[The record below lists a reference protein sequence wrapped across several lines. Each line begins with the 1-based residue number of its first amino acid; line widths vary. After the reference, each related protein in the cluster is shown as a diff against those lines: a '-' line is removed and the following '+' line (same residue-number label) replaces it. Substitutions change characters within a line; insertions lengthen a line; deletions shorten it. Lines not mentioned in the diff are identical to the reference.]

1 MTNSKLFTP
10 FQLGPITLRNRIIRS
25 AAFENMARDNA
36 PTQQLQDYHVSVA
49 RGGVGMTTVA
59 YCAVD
64 LSGVSFNG
72 QLYVRPEIIP
82 DMQRMTAAIHA
93 EGAKASIQLGH
104 CGNMTHI
111 SSCHCIPVSA
121 DTWFNLYS
129 PTIHRRLRVSEIK
142 NLVRKFGEAVDWS
155 RECGFDCVEIHAGH
169 AYLISQF
176 LAPRTNHRH
185 DQYGGSFEN
194 RVRFLNEVLDEV
206 MLHAGNDMAV
216 VVKTN
221 MWDDCWH
228 GVSIEEGIQIA
239 KEIAKHNVHGIVLSG
254 GTVSRSPMTILGGAM
269 PIKTLAHYMDMKAL
283 WWLKAALHIPGV
295 GPIMTPTVP
304 FRELYFMD
312 KAKLFQQALN
322 DQLPTNDQRPVLI
335 YVGGVQSGDN
345 CQQIM
350 DEGFELFQI
359 AHVLIKDPDF
369 VKHVQADPH
378 YHAGCRRSNYCVGR
392 MYSLDMK
399 CHDCVLRDGEQIPAS
414 LQREISRLE
423 SAAEKS
429 ITTQKKSVNPSP
441 VPRNP

>member
-1 MTNSKLFTP
+1 MTNNKLFTP

-36 PTQQLQDYHVSVA
+36 PTKELQDYHVSVA

-82 DMQRMTAAIHA
+82 DMKKMTDAIHA
-93 EGAKASIQLGH
+93 QGAKASVQLGH
-104 CGNMTHI
+104 CGNMTHM
-111 SSCHCIPVSA
+111 STCHCIPVSA

-129 PTIHRRLRVSEIK
+129 PTIHRRLKVEEIK
-142 NLVRKFGEAVDWS
+142 QLVKKFGEAVDFA

-185 DQYGGSFEN
+185 DEYGGPFEN
-194 RVRFLNEVLDEV
+194 RARFMNEVLDEV
-206 MLHAGNDMAV
+206 MEHAGDDMAV

-221 MWDDCWH
+221 MWDDCWK
-228 GVSIEEGIQIA
+228 GVNIEEGILVA
-239 KEIAKHNVHGIVLSG
+239 REIAKHKVHGIVLSG

-269 PIKTLAHYMDMKAL
+269 PIRTLAHYMNMKDL
-283 WWLKAALHIPGV
+283 WWLKAALHIPFV

-304 FRELYFMD
+304 FKELYFMD
-312 KAKLFQQALN
+312 KAKLFQEALK
-322 DQLPTNDQRPVLI
+322 DTNIPLI

-369 VKHVQADPH
+369 VKHVQENPH
-378 YHAGCRRSNYCVGR
+378 YHAGCKRSNYCVGR
-392 MYSLDMK
+392 MYSKNMK
-399 CHDCVLRDGEQIPAS
+399 CHECVERDGEQIPNG
-414 LQREISRLE
+414 LKKEIAKLE
-423 SAAEKS
+423 KNAELSNRSK
-429 ITTQKKSVNPSP
+429 
-441 VPRNP
+441 

>member
-1 MTNSKLFTP
+1 MNNNKLFSP
-10 FQLGPITLRNRIIRS
+10 YKLGPITLRNRIIRS
-25 AAFENMARDNA
+25 AAFENMARANA

-49 RGGVGMTTVA
+49 HGGVGMTTVA

-64 LSGVSFNG
+64 QSGVSFDG

-82 DMQRMTAAIHA
+82 DMKKMTDAIHA

-104 CGNMTHI
+104 CGNMTHYKT
-111 SSCHCIPVSA
+111 CHCIPVSA

-129 PTIHRRLRVSEIK
+129 PTVHRRLKVEEIK
-142 NLVRKFGEAVDWS
+142 TIVKHFGEAVDFA

-194 RVRFLNEVLDEV
+194 RARFMNEVLDEV
-206 MLHAGNDMAV
+206 MLHAKDDIAV

-221 MWDDCWH
+221 MWDDCWK
-228 GVSIEEGIQIA
+228 GVSLEEGIQVA
-239 KEIAKHNVHGIVLSG
+239 REIAKHKVHGIVLSG

-269 PIKTLAHYMDMKAL
+269 PIKTLAHYMNMKEL
-283 WWLKAALHIPGV
+283 WWLKAALHIPYV
-295 GPIMTPTVP
+295 GAIMTPTVP
-304 FRELYFMD
+304 FKELYFMD
-312 KAKLFQQALN
+312 KAKYFQE
-322 DQLPTNDQRPVLI
+322 QLKDIDIPLI

-369 VKHVQADPH
+369 VKHVQENPH
-378 YHAGCRRSNYCVGR
+378 YHAGCKRSNYCVGR
-392 MYSLDMK
+392 MYSKEMK
-399 CHDCVLRDGEQIPAS
+399 CHECVERDGEMIPNGI
-414 LQREISRLE
+414 QREIAKLE
-423 SAAEKS
+423 KDAS
-429 ITTQKKSVNPSP
+429 ISNGRK
-441 VPRNP
+441 

>member
-1 MTNSKLFTP
+1 MTNNKLFTP

-36 PTQQLQDYHVSVA
+36 PTKELHDYHVSVA

-82 DMQRMTAAIHA
+82 DMKKMTDAIHA
-93 EGAKASIQLGH
+93 QGAKASVQLGH
-104 CGNMTHI
+104 CGNMTHM
-111 SSCHCIPVSA
+111 STCHCIPVSA

-129 PTIHRRLRVSEIK
+129 PTIHRRLKVEEIK
-142 NLVRKFGEAVDWS
+142 QLVKKFGEAVDFA

-185 DQYGGSFEN
+185 DEYGGSFEN
-194 RVRFLNEVLDEV
+194 RARFMNEVLDEV
-206 MLHAGNDMAV
+206 MAHAGDDMAV

-221 MWDDCWH
+221 MWDDCWK
-228 GVSIEEGIQIA
+228 GVNIEEGILVA
-239 KEIAKHNVHGIVLSG
+239 REIAKHKVHGIVLSG

-269 PIKTLAHYMDMKAL
+269 PIRTLAHYMNMKDL
-283 WWLKAALHIPGV
+283 WWLKAALHIPFV

-304 FRELYFMD
+304 FKELYFMD
-312 KAKLFQQALN
+312 KAKLFQEALK
-322 DQLPTNDQRPVLI
+322 DTNIPLI

-369 VKHVQADPH
+369 VKHVQENPH
-378 YHAGCRRSNYCVGR
+378 YHAGCKRSNYCVGR
-392 MYSLDMK
+392 MYSKNMK
-399 CHDCVLRDGEQIPAS
+399 CHDCVERDGEQIPNG
-414 LQREISRLE
+414 LKKEIAKLE
-423 SAAEKS
+423 KNAELSNRSK
-429 ITTQKKSVNPSP
+429 
-441 VPRNP
+441 

>member
-1 MTNSKLFTP
+1 MNKLFTP
-10 FQLGPITLRNRIIRS
+10 YQLGPITLRNRIIRS
-25 AAFENMARDNA
+25 AAFENMARHNA
-36 PTQQLQDYHVSVA
+36 PTQELQDYHVSVA

-64 LSGVSFNG
+64 QSGVSFDG

-82 DMQRMTAAIHA
+82 DMQKMTAAIHA
-93 EGAKASIQLGH
+93 EGAKAAIQLGH
-104 CGNMTHI
+104 CGNMTHFYT
-111 SSCHCIPVSA
+111 CHCMPVSA

-129 PTIHRRLRVSEIK
+129 PTIHRRLKVAEIK
-142 NLVRKFGEAVDWS
+142 QLVKKFGKAVDWS

-176 LAPRTNHRH
+176 IAPRTNHRH
-185 DQYGGSFEN
+185 DEYGGSFEN

-206 MLHAGNDMAV
+206 MAHAGKDMAV

-221 MWDDCWH
+221 MWDNCRG
-228 GVSIEEGIQIA
+228 GVTIEEGIKVA

-269 PIKTLAHYMDMKAL
+269 PYKTLAHYMDTKSF
-283 WWLKAALHIPGV
+283 WWLKAALNIPGV
-295 GPIMTPTVP
+295 HQIMLPTQP
-304 FRELYFMD
+304 FKELYFMD
-312 KAKLFQQALN
+312 KAKLFQKELQSTI
-322 DQLPTNDQRPVLI
+322 TNNQSPITLI

-392 MYSLDMK
+392 MYSKEMK
-399 CHDCVLRDGEQIPAS
+399 CHECVERDGELIAPRIK
-414 LQREISRLE
+414 REIAQLE
-423 SAAEKS
+423 KDAEFSNRRK
-429 ITTQKKSVNPSP
+429 
-441 VPRNP
+441 

>member
-1 MTNSKLFTP
+1 MANSKLFTP
-10 FQLGPITLRNRIIRS
+10 FKLGPITLRNRIIRS
-25 AAFENMARDNA
+25 AAFENMARNNA

-82 DMQRMTAAIHA
+82 DMRRMTDAIHA

-104 CGNMTHI
+104 CGNMTHFYT
-111 SSCHCIPVSA
+111 CHCMPVSA
-121 DTWFNLYS
+121 DSWFNLYS
-129 PTIHRRLRVSEIK
+129 PTIHRRLRVPEIK
-142 NLVRKFGEAVDWS
+142 RLVQKFGEAVDFA

-176 LAPRTNHRH
+176 LARRTNHRH
-185 DQYGGSFEN
+185 DEYGGSLEN
-194 RVRFLNEVLDEV
+194 RMRFMNEVLDAV
-206 MLHAGNDMAV
+206 MEHAKDDMAV

-228 GVSIEEGIQIA
+228 GVSIEEGITIA
-239 KEIAKHNVHGIVLSG
+239 KEIAKHGVHGIVLSG
-254 GTVSRSPMTILGGAM
+254 GTVSRSPMTILSGAM
-269 PIKTLAHYMDMKAL
+269 PYKTLAHYMDMKSF
-283 WWLKAALHIPGV
+283 WWLKAALNIPGV
-295 GPIMTPTVP
+295 AAITTPTSP

-312 KAKLFQQALN
+312 KAKLFQQALEKELKAN
-322 DQLPTNDQRPVLI
+322 SQQPTLI

-345 CQQIM
+345 CQTIM

-369 VKHVQADPH
+369 VKHVQQNPH
-378 YHAGCRRSNYCVGR
+378 YHAGCGRSNYCVGR
-392 MYSLDMK
+392 MYTLDMK
-399 CHDCVLRDGEQIPAS
+399 CHECVERDGEHIPAR
-414 LQREISRLE
+414 LQREITTLE
-423 SAAEKS
+423 ANAKASVAR
-429 ITTQKKSVNPSP
+429 QKKE
-441 VPRNP
+441 RK

>member
-1 MTNSKLFTP
+1 MTNNKLFTP

-25 AAFENMARDNA
+25 AAFENMARGNA

-64 LSGVSFNG
+64 LSGVSFDG

-82 DMQRMTAAIHA
+82 DMKKMTDAIHA

-104 CGNMTHI
+104 CGNMTHFYT
-111 SSCHCIPVSA
+111 CHCMPVSA

-129 PTIHRRLRVSEIK
+129 PTIHRRLKVAEIK
-142 NLVRKFGEAVDWS
+142 NLVKKFGEAVDWA

-169 AYLISQF
+169 AYLLSQF
-176 LAPRTNHRH
+176 LSPRTNHRH
-185 DQYGGSFEN
+185 DEYGGSFEN
-194 RVRFLNEVLDEV
+194 RARFMNEVLDEV
-206 MLHAGNDMAV
+206 MEHAGKDIAV

-228 GVSIEEGIQIA
+228 GVSIEEGIKVA
-239 KEIAKHNVHGIVLSG
+239 KEIAKHKVHGIVLSG

-269 PIKTLAHYMDMKAL
+269 PYKTLAHYMKMSSF
-283 WWLKAALHIPGV
+283 WWLKAALNIPGV
-295 GPIMTPTVP
+295 AAVMTPTVP
-304 FRELYFMD
+304 FKELYFME
-312 KAKLFQQALN
+312 KAKLFQKALAE
-322 DQLPTNDQRPVLI
+322 DLLPSKGTSGGAPVLI

-369 VKHVQADPH
+369 VKHVQENPH
-378 YHAGCRRSNYCVGR
+378 YHAGCKRSNYCVGR
-392 MYSLDMK
+392 MYSKDMK
-399 CHDCVLRDGEQIPAS
+399 CHECVERDGEIITPRI
-414 LQREISRLE
+414 QREIAKLE
-423 SAAEKS
+423 KDAEFS
-429 ITTQKKSVNPSP
+429 IRSK
-441 VPRNP
+441 

>member
-1 MTNSKLFTP
+1 MTNKLFTP
-10 FQLGPITLRNRIIRS
+10 YKLGPITLRNRIIRS
-25 AAFENMARDNA
+25 AAFENMARANA

-49 RGGVGMTTVA
+49 HGGVGMTTVA

-64 LSGVSFNG
+64 QSGVSFDG
-72 QLYVRPEIIP
+72 QLYVRPQIIP
-82 DMQRMTAAIHA
+82 DMKKMTDAIHA

-104 CGNMTHI
+104 CGNMTHYKT
-111 SSCHCIPVSA
+111 CHCIPVSA

-129 PTIHRRLRVSEIK
+129 PTVHRRLKVEEIK
-142 NLVRKFGEAVDWS
+142 TIVKHFGEAVDFA

-194 RVRFLNEVLDEV
+194 RARFMNEVLDEV
-206 MLHAGNDMAV
+206 MLHAKDDIAV

-221 MWDDCWH
+221 MWDDCWK
-228 GVSIEEGIQIA
+228 GVSLEEGIQVA
-239 KEIAKHNVHGIVLSG
+239 REIAKHKVHGIVLSG

-269 PIKTLAHYMDMKAL
+269 PIKTLAHYMNMKEL
-283 WWLKAALHIPGV
+283 WWLKAALHIPYV
-295 GPIMTPTVP
+295 GAIMTPTVP
-304 FRELYFMD
+304 FKELYFMD
-312 KAKLFQQALN
+312 KAKYFQE
-322 DQLPTNDQRPVLI
+322 QLKDIDIPLI

-369 VKHVQADPH
+369 VKHVQENPH
-378 YHAGCRRSNYCVGR
+378 YHAGCKRSNYCVGR
-392 MYSLDMK
+392 MYSKDMK
-399 CHDCVLRDGEQIPAS
+399 CHECVERDGEMIPNGI
-414 LQREISRLE
+414 QREIAKLE
-423 SAAEKS
+423 KDAS
-429 ITTQKKSVNPSP
+429 ISNGRK
-441 VPRNP
+441 